1 MSLKLITGTANPGLA
16 EGIAACLGLQ
26 LCAVEVSRFPDG
38 EIFVHIE
45 ENVRG
50 ADAFVIQPTCPP
62 VNENLMELLI
72 MIDALKRASAGRITA
87 VIPYYGYARQDR
99 KHIGRVPITA
109 KLVANLIETAGADRV
124 LTLDLHAGQIQG
136 FFDIPVDN
144 LMIDPIFI
152 DYFRSRGLA
161 DEETVIVSPDLGA
174 VKRARAIAEG
184 LKLPLAIIEKR
195 RVTSERVESL
205 NLIGEV
211 KGRRAIIIDD
221 IISTG
226 GTVLEA
232 SRLLERA
239 GVKEIYA
246 AFTHGVFAG
255 DALERLRASPI
266 KKIIVT
272 DSIPAPKGRIEVVSI
287 AELLAEAIRRVHC
300 EESLSALLTAG
311 QMEFSFAWELRK
323 LTQQSTRGE
332 T

>member
-1 MSLKLITGTANPGLA
+1 MNDPELKLLGGNANRELA
-16 EGIAACLGLQ
+16 EEIAACLGTP
-26 LCAVEVSRFPDG
+26 LCAVEISRFPDG
-38 EIFVHIE
+38 EIFVHIG

-109 KLVANLIETAGADRV
+109 KLVANLIEAAGADRV

-144 LMIDPIFI
+144 LMVDPIFI
-152 DYFRSRGLA
+152 SYFREAGLA

-174 VKRARAIAEG
+174 VKRARAIAQG
-184 LKLPLAIIEKR
+184 LELPLVIIEKR

-205 NLIGEV
+205 NIIGEV
-211 KGRRAIIIDD
+211 RRRRAIIIDD

-226 GTVLEA
+226 ATVLETVG
-232 SRLLERA
+232 LLERA

-255 DALERLRASPI
+255 NALERLRASPI
-266 KKIIVT
+266 RKIVVT
-272 DSIPAPKGRIEVVSI
+272 NSIPPPRDGVGIIERISVGELMASVIARIHENRSVSEVFPH
-287 AELLAEAIRRVHC
+287 L
-300 EESLSALLTAG
+300 
-311 QMEFSFAWELRK
+311 
-323 LTQQSTRGE
+323 
-332 T
+332 

>member
-1 MSLKLITGTANPGLA
+1 MNDPELKLLGGSANPELA
-16 EGIAACLGLQ
+16 EEIADCLGIP
-26 LCAVEVSRFPDG
+26 LCAVEISRFPDG

-50 ADAFVIQPTCPP
+50 ADVFIIQPTCPP

-72 MIDALKRASAGRITA
+72 MIDATRRASAGRITA

-109 KLVANLIETAGADRV
+109 KLVANLIEAAGADRV

-152 DYFRSRGLA
+152 SYFREEGLA
-161 DEETVIVSPDLGA
+161 DEDTVIVSPDLGA

-184 LKLPLAIIEKR
+184 LQLPLAIVEKR
-195 RVTSERVESL
+195 RVTGERVEAL

-211 KGRRAIIIDD
+211 RRRAIIIDD
-221 IISTG
+221 IISAG
-226 GTVLEA
+226 GTVLEV
-232 SRLLERA
+232 SQLLKQA

-246 AFTHGVFAG
+246 AFTHGVFAKG
-255 DALERLRASPI
+255 ALERLRASPI
-266 KKIIVT
+266 RKVVVT
-272 DSIPAPKGRIEVVSI
+272 NSIPPPEEGVGIIERISVGELMASVITRIHENRSVSEVFPC
-287 AELLAEAIRRVHC
+287 L
-300 EESLSALLTAG
+300 
-311 QMEFSFAWELRK
+311 
-323 LTQQSTRGE
+323 
-332 T
+332 

>member
-1 MSLKLITGTANPGLA
+1 MRNEIRLISGSANPKLA
-16 EGIAACLGLQ
+16 EEIADRLGTP
-26 LCAVEVSRFPDG
+26 LCAVAISRFPDG

-45 ENVRG
+45 ESVRG

-109 KLVANLIETAGADRV
+109 KLVANLIEAAGADRV

-144 LMIDPIFI
+144 LTIDPIFI
-152 DYFRSRGLA
+152 SYFREEGLA
-161 DEETVIVSPDLGA
+161 DEDTVIVSPDLGA

-184 LKLPLAIIEKR
+184 LGLPLAIIEKR
-195 RVTSERVESL
+195 RATSDRVQSL

-211 KGRRAIIIDD
+211 RRRAIIIDD

-232 SRLLERA
+232 SKLLERA
-239 GVKEIYA
+239 GVEEVHA
-246 AFTHGVFAG
+246 AFTHGIFAG
-255 DALERLRASPI
+255 NALERLRASPLRE
-266 KKIIVT
+266 VT
-272 DSIPAPKGRIEVVSI
+272 VTNSIPPPSDSIIKVVPI
-287 AELLAEAIRRVHC
+287 TALLAEAIRRIHF
-300 EESLSALLTAG
+300 EEPLSPLSEWMAASQCVLERERTG
-311 QMEFSFAWELRK
+311 SR
-323 LTQQSTRGE
+323 
-332 T
+332 

>member
-1 MSLKLITGTANPGLA
+1 MNDPELKLLGGNANPELA
-16 EGIAACLGLQ
+16 EEIASCLGTT
-26 LCAVEVSRFPDG
+26 LCAVGVSRFPDG

-109 KLVANLIETAGADRV
+109 KLVANLIEAAGANRV

-152 DYFRSRGLA
+152 SYFRKEGLA

-184 LKLPLAIIEKR
+184 LDLPLVIIEKR

-205 NLIGEV
+205 NIIGEV
-211 KGRRAIIIDD
+211 RRRRAIIIDD

-226 GTVLEA
+226 ATVLETVG
-232 SRLLERA
+232 LLERA

-255 DALERLRASPI
+255 NALERLRASPI
-266 KKIIVT
+266 RKIVVT
-272 DSIPAPKGRIEVVSI
+272 NSIPPPKDGVGIIERISVGELMASVILRIHENRSVSEVFPH
-287 AELLAEAIRRVHC
+287 L
-300 EESLSALLTAG
+300 
-311 QMEFSFAWELRK
+311 
-323 LTQQSTRGE
+323 
-332 T
+332 